1 VIAEDV
7 FTDEKMTGTRPY
19 VVISDKEEYPVS
31 KQYNAMVVSTKDYDG
46 QAIPLSDAAFIDEG
60 GFKEQ
65 SFACPWATT
74 PLKYH
79 QIRRRVGALEKSVI
93 KQLVRGARDHLTVPG
108 ATTVSRDAESSIRS
122 AINAEG

>member
-1 VIAEDV
+1 MIAEDV

-46 QAIPLSDAAFIDEG
+46 QAIPLSDAAFIDQGSFE
-60 GFKEQ
+60 EQ

-93 KQLVRGARDHLTVPG
+93 EQLVRGAGDYLTVPG
-108 ATTVSRDAESSIRS
+108 ATTVSCDTESSSRS